1 MDIGDLVSAA
11 AGRRL
16 SRQRRSPHRPPGT
29 RQPMSTRSFLIAA
42 AVLASAAAAQAITIE
57 AFVERHDADGDGLL
71 SVDEVD
77 LGGLLDANRDGIV
90 QLAEL
95 EAVSQTFARRTFRW
109 VNPLPDGETYEGV
122 RHATFTSPSMGVPVG
137 YCIYLPPQYD
147 QASHADRR
155 FPVVYDLH
163 GGSPGDE
170 RTSVRGGLA
179 SVIHRAIA
187 NGDVAP
193 AIHVFVN
200 GGAENTYNY
209 PQKDSLGVDVFVQ
222 ELIPHIDATYR
233 TIAGRHGRALQGF
246 SQGGRGTTRIMFQQ
260 SGAVRFRRA
269 GGRRLCP
276 GATDLLER
284 RSRARRPAS
293 RLARACLR
301 PGRERLRPG
310 TTVCPPGTTAR
321 RSTSWCGSAT
331 RTLNHAANLRYMA
344 FLDELDIPF
353 ERLILPGVEHSAQVY
368 REAGVRVLEFHLA
381 SFAGAGEHP

>member
-1 MDIGDLVSAA
+1 
-11 AGRRL
+11 
-16 SRQRRSPHRPPGT
+16 
-29 RQPMSTRSFLIAA
+29 MSTRSFLIAA

-147 QASHADRR
+147 QASHADGR

-179 SVIHRAIA
+179 SVIHGAIA

-200 GGAENTYNY
+200 GGAEHTYNY

-246 SQGGRGTTRIMFQQ
+246 SQGGRGTTRIMFQHPELFVSAAPGGAGYAQ
-260 SGAVRFRRA
+260 ERQISLSGGVERDD
-269 GGRRLCP
+269 RLP
-276 GATDLLER
+276 GLPER
-284 RSRARRPAS
+284 VFAPDENAYDRARQYVARDDRPP
-293 RLARACLR
+293 LNILVWI
-301 PGRERLRPG
+301 GDKDM
-310 TTVCPPGTTAR
+310 
-321 RSTSWCGSAT
+321 
-331 RTLNHAANLRYMA
+331 NHAANLRYMA